1 MQRIAVI
8 GITLALIIGLVIWWF
23 SPVQTL
29 KRRTA
34 SLLQTLTLKSDS
46 TKAAR
51 QMGAYSLNAL
61 LADEV
66 VLEATTITEVNG
78 TFDRSEMESLYSW
91 LCGHATQ
98 TRFDLEQF
106 QSIAIR
112 GDQADVVFS
121 LKALVVLPASRPVD
135 GHFLVTYQWKLGDKG
150 WQLTRASWTE
160 AKP

>member
-8 GITLALIIGLVIWWF
+8 GITLALISGLVIWWF

-34 SLLQTLTLKSDS
+34 SLLQTLTLKSGS

-91 LCGHATQ
+91 LCGHTTQ

-121 LKALVVLPASRPVD
+121 LKALVELPSSRPVD
-135 GHFLVTYQWKLGDKG
+135 GHFLVTYQWKHGDKG
-150 WQLTRASWTE
+150 WQLTRASWAE